1 MNVRREAELRQ
12 VPRVPEPR
20 PVAPQPW
27 PRSFLDTAAASDARA
42 ARGTRLSPPPTTGP
56 KPPPARPRAP
66 HSLLSPW
73 RGPEAAAR
81 EPDLP
86 PLPPGSRRR
95 PRPAG
100 PRPARRRPR
109 WRLTKKRG
117 ALRSPAGEG
126 PGAGG
131 RLGQAVPRTGPL
143 GQGLWLLGP
152 ERWPPPAAPPPRTLQ
167 ARGPTLC
174 TARRVRSASLAAAHP
189 PKTPAPPPAAAAVR
203 SVNIPASPRRGRS
216 GRRHRPHAEPRPRA
230 LLWPQDAS
238 AGLRGGTPRFTRWS
252 PGGSGEAVLWSGRTL
267 LPSFRQLPSKPG
279 VGCFLRTLCL
289 SALFASGQPN
299 W

>member
-1 MNVRREAELRQ
+1 MSVRREAELRQ

-27 PRSFLDTAAASDARA
+27 PRSFLVTAAASDARA

-95 PRPAG
+95 PQPPG
-100 PRPARRRPR
+100 PRPARQRPR

-131 RLGQAVPRTGPL
+131 RAGGSAR
-143 GQGLWLLGP
+143 
-152 ERWPPPAAPPPRTLQ
+152 RCRAQ
-167 ARGPTLC
+167 ARW
-174 TARRVRSASLAAAHP
+174 AR
-189 PKTPAPPPAAAAVR
+189 
-203 SVNIPASPRRGRS
+203 
-216 GRRHRPHAEPRPRA
+216 
-230 LLWPQDAS
+230 
-238 AGLRGGTPRFTRWS
+238 
-252 PGGSGEAVLWSGRTL
+252 
-267 LPSFRQLPSKPG
+267 
-279 VGCFLRTLCL
+279 GCGC
-289 SALFASGQPN
+289 
-299 W
+299 